1 MNEEHPGRAHLDPR
15 LLSLI
20 DETDGLSWLFVDK
33 LQKGDVLEVQTL
45 NTLYTM
51 KVIDPETG
59 KVLVNSNGK
68 RITQET
74 PANVWG
80 TTLTGTGTMVKMKGI
95 AVGLRLVIF
104 VEGIGELILSATQE
118 ARVNG
123 EKVLPKPVSPTRE
136 L

>member
-20 DETDGLSWLFVDK
+20 DETDGLSWLFVNK
-33 LQKGDVLEVQTL
+33 LQKGDVLEIQTL

-51 KVIDPETG
+51 KVVNSEG
-59 KVLVNSNGK
+59 EVLVNSNGK
-68 RITQET
+68 RITKEI

-95 AVGLRLVIF
+95 TVGLRLVIY
-104 VEGIGELILSATQE
+104 VEYIGELILSATQE
-118 ARVNG
+118 VRVNG
-123 EKVLPKPVSPTRE
+123 EKVLPKSVSPARE
-136 L
+136 P